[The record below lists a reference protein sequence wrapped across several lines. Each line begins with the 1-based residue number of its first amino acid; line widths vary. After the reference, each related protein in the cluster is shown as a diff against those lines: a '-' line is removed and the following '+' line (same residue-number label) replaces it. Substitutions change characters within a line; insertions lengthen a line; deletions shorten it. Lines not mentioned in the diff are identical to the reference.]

1 MYCVSGGFGS
11 LILQLPPPECG
22 TLVAARRRQM
32 GWRKAPAA
40 SSVGIAPHR
49 IQTRYRKARAI
60 ECGLS
65 LQQGIAEFYDESS
78 MAWESVW
85 GEHMHHGFYDPHG
98 HASLSLD
105 DHRSAQIRMIEEALR
120 FARVPDADDARR
132 GPKNIVDVGCGIGG
146 SSRYLAKKYGAKC
159 QGITLSPIQAQRAN
173 ELSISQSLG
182 NLVSF
187 QVADALDQPFLDG
200 QFDLV
205 WSMESGEHMP
215 NKKKF
220 VSELARV
227 AAPGATIIIV
237 TWCHR
242 DLLPSERTLEPQ
254 EVDLLDKICDGFF
267 LPAWCSVSDY
277 VNIASSLSLKDIRTA
292 DWTENV
298 APFWPAVMRSVLT
311 FRGFTSLLGTGWKT
325 MKGALVTP
333 LMIEGYKKN
342 LIKFAIITCKKPE

>member
-1 MYCVSGGFGS
+1 MYCVSGRCGS
-11 LILQLPPPECG
+11 PFLQLPVSKDG
-22 TLVAARRRQM
+22 TLAPEGHRRQCRRRT
-32 GWRKAPAA
+32 APAT
-40 SSVGIAPHR
+40 SIVVAPSR
-49 IQTRYRKARAI
+49 TQRRSGKARAI
-60 ECGLS
+60 EGGLN

-78 MAWESVW
+78 GAWESVW
-85 GEHMHHGFYDPHG
+85 GEHMHHGFYDSQG
-98 HASLSLD
+98 QASLNLD
-105 DHRSAQIRMIEEALR
+105 DHRSAQIRMIEEALT
-120 FARVPDADDARR
+120 FARVPDDASRS
-132 GPKNIVDVGCGIGG
+132 PKHIVDVGCGIGG

-159 QGITLSPIQAQRAN
+159 QGITLSPIQAARAN
-173 ELSISQSLG
+173 ELSISQGLD

-200 QFDLV
+200 QFNLV

-242 DLLPSERTLEPQ
+242 DLLPSEGSLEPQ
-254 EVDLLDKICDGFF
+254 EVDLLDRICDGFY

-277 VNIASSLSLKDIRTA
+277 VNIAASLSLKDIRTA

-298 APFWPAVMRSVLT
+298 APFWPAVMRSAFT

-325 MKGALVTP
+325 MKGALVMP

-342 LIKFAIITCKKPE
+342 LIKFAIITCRKPD